1 MLHPHLPAAISALD
15 RVPPSFLDP
24 HTSLLV
30 ISQEAEHDLGNAC
43 EALDAIAWMLDGL
56 DNANVKL
63 RNAGQCTQTVD
74 LPPESLAA
82 LLRLVMDKIKP
93 HTENPLLS
101 AVKSVRPDLFTPE
114 NGGVQ

>member
-1 MLHPHLPAAISALD
+1 MLHPHLPATIRALD
-15 RVPPSFLDP
+15 SVPPSFLDP

-30 ISQEAEHDLGNAC
+30 ISQDAEHDLGNAC
-43 EALDAIAWMLDGL
+43 MALDAITWMLDGL
-56 DNANVKL
+56 DNANVGL
-63 RNAGQCTQTVD
+63 RQSGKCMQNVD

-93 HTENPLLS
+93 HTDNPMLS
-101 AVKSVRPDLFTPE
+101 TVQAVRPDLFTPA